1 MTPYSSWPSWQ
12 GFKDP
17 GSLLQ
22 SFGQFSSNS
31 CTAAAAFRGER
42 GHRLESVPDIDG
54 PPTGQDTTGW
64 QMCRSPLRI
73 GHPSTSCRSP
83 STSWWSRTGWWP
95 RTPGGSAAHKH
106 PHPHGFDNPDECR
119 PSPPPPPSR
128 WPTCQGGGPTLKVRV
143 PGTATSWAVHLL
155 GSSAASTPTV
165 DADAARSPTAAARTA
180 RPRVVPRAGILTALR
195 LGPEAVPEL
204 AGLSQGS
211 DSGGWTSGASG
222 ARGYGLGKGK
232 VPGLERLPR
241 HP

>member
-95 RTPGGSAAHKH
+95 RTPGSSAAHKH

-119 PSPPPPPSR
+119 PSPPPAPLQVADMSR
-128 WPTCQGGGPTLKVRV
+128 WRTHLEGEGPRH
-143 PGTATSWAVHLL
+143 GDLL
-155 GSSAASTPTV
+155 GRALAGV
-165 DADAARSPTAAARTA
+165 LRRLDAHGRRRRRQEPDGGRQDRPPARGAARRHPN
-180 RPRVVPRAGILTALR
+180 
-195 LGPEAVPEL
+195 GP
-204 AGLSQGS
+204 
-211 DSGGWTSGASG
+211 ASG
-222 ARGYGLGKGK
+222 SRGCA
-232 VPGLERLPR
+232 
-241 HP
+241 